1 MVKKEVIR
9 TENRISV
16 LLKESRKNH
25 GLSVQEVVERL
36 AKLGVNISGKTL
48 YGWEGGRRQPDAE
61 EFLTLCQVYEIS
73 AFPETIKKAP
83 SLSDGAM
90 KIAKIFDGLDAWGQ
104 KALLSAAEIEAARCD
119 ESSARARAIPAN
131 VIPLRCSVQS
141 ASAGTGMYLGPEEF
155 ETVFVEE
162 NDLTRRASF
171 GVPVRGDSMEPV
183 YHDGDILIVEA
194 AEEVGVG
201 ETGVFT
207 VSGEGFVKQRGEGAL
222 ISLNPKYAPI
232 ALTEDTWC
240 NGRVIGVLAPAW
252 IVKK

>member
-1 MVKKEVIR
+1 MGFEIIN
-9 TENRISV
+9 T
-16 LLKESRKNH
+16 LKRQK
-25 GLSVQEVVERL
+25 GLTN
-36 AKLGVNISGKTL
+36 AKLASLTGITQSTIDKITSGVNKNPKLDTLQALCDALGCTLNDFSTRPAETKT
-48 YGWEGGRRQPDAE
+48 
-61 EFLTLCQVYEIS
+61 
-73 AFPETIKKAP
+73 AP

-119 ESSARARAIPAN
+119 ESSARARAVPAN